1 MRIKRQLQE
10 FWADERGAV
19 IIIFAL
25 VLTVM
30 LGFVALGVDLG
41 SLYFQQKTLQTR
53 ADLAAISAVNNL
65 SDQPA
70 DRALMTVLGNG
81 LDAGAMT
88 SVTFGHYQ
96 RDISVPIEDR
106 LTDRELTAP
115 DVNAATVRLQ
125 EAAPLYF
132 ARTFLQQETT
142 QLGAT
147 ATAARFDLASFS
159 LGSRLLSLDSGLLNA
174 LLSEATGSMIA
185 LSVLD
190 YEALAN
196 ADVDLLTFS
205 DALATRAD
213 LTALTYEELLSSDI
227 ELLDIAG
234 ALLDTGAV
242 QGSTAVLDAILAS
255 LTGATVDAERLI
267 AIAGDD
273 VGIQLDDVLPT
284 VTVSALDVL
293 MSAVDVVTANHFIET
308 QLDLGIPDLT
318 STNLQLIVGERPAW
332 ITFAEKGATAHTAQ
346 ARLKLD
352 LTFDTGIL
360 SGIAPS
366 LNILSVELPLYLEVA
381 GATAT
386 LTGLDCGAG
395 DAEPLVT
402 FDTGTD
408 PLTGVTGTH
417 VAELFLGNFPAPTFE
432 DNTTPLDQN
441 DLTDAKLLGL
451 NVVVTNLLGLPINLG
466 TDVMVKSHA
475 SVGVSESSQTTFIR
489 TEEGTTKNYG
499 SGGLLNS
506 TVSTLVANAD
516 IRLAPKAGVVNLLL
530 GTVVAVLDSVLS
542 IVTTLLAPIL
552 AALLTPV
559 DTLLD
564 GVLDML
570 GIGVGEADLTL
581 HKAHCGRIVLVR

>member
-1 MRIKRQLQE
+1 MRIKQRLQD

-30 LGFVALGVDLG
+30 LGFVALGVDL
-41 SLYFQQKTLQTR
+41 SALYFRQKTLQTR

-65 SDQPA
+65 SDQPEYHA
-70 DRALMTVLGNG
+70 GVTVLGNG
-81 LDAGAMT
+81 LGADAIT
-88 SVTFGHYQ
+88 SVTFGHYE
-96 RDISVPIEDR
+96 RDLSVAIDER
-106 LTDRELTAP
+106 LTTRELTAP
-115 DVNAATVRLQ
+115 DVNAATVQLQ

-159 LGSRLLSLDSGLLNA
+159 LGSRLLSLDAGLLNA
-174 LLSEATGSMIA
+174 LLSEATGSTLS

-190 YEALAN
+190 YEALAD
-196 ADVDLLTFS
+196 ADVDLLTFA

-213 LTALTYEELLSSDI
+213 LTALTYEELLSSDV

-255 LTGATVDAERLI
+255 ATGATVDAERMI
-267 AIAGDD
+267 AIDGDD
-273 VGIQLDDVLPT
+273 VGIQMADVLPT

-293 MSAVDVVTANHFIET
+293 MSAVDVVTANRFIET

-346 ARLKLD
+346 VRMKLD
-352 LTFDTGIL
+352 LTLDTGIL
-360 SGIAPS
+360 SGVATG
-366 LNILSVELPLYLEVA
+366 LNILAVELPLYLEVA

-386 LTGLDCGAG
+386 LTDLDCGAG
-395 DAEPLVT
+395 DTESLVT

-441 DLTDAKLLGL
+441 DLTDARLLGL
-451 NVVVTNLLGLPINLG
+451 NILVTNLLGLPINLG

-475 SVGVSESSQTTFIR
+475 SVGLSEASQTTFTR
-489 TEEGTTKNYG
+489 SEEGTTKNYG

-506 TVSTLVANAD
+506 TVSTLVANAQ
-516 IRLAPKAGVVNLLL
+516 IRLAPKQGLVNLLL
-530 GTVVAVLDSVLS
+530 GNVVAALASALS
-542 IVTTLLAPIL
+542 LVTNLLAPIL
-552 AALLTPV
+552 TAVLTPV
-559 DTLLD
+559 DALLD

>member
-1 MRIKRQLQE
+1 
-10 FWADERGAV
+10 
-19 IIIFAL
+19 
-25 VLTVM
+25 
-30 LGFVALGVDLG
+30 
-41 SLYFQQKTLQTR
+41 
-53 ADLAAISAVNNL
+53 
-65 SDQPA
+65 
-70 DRALMTVLGNG
+70 
-81 LDAGAMT
+81 MT

>member
-1 MRIKRQLQE
+1 
-10 FWADERGAV
+10 
-19 IIIFAL
+19 
-25 VLTVM
+25 T
-30 LGFVALGVDLG
+30 
-41 SLYFQQKTLQTR
+41 
-53 ADLAAISAVNNL
+53 
-65 SDQPA
+65 
-70 DRALMTVLGNG
+70 DRA
-81 LDAGAMT
+81 
-88 SVTFGHYQ
+88 
-96 RDISVPIEDR
+96 
-106 LTDRELTAP
+106 LTAP
-115 DVNAATVRLQ
+115 DVNAATVQLQ

-132 ARTFLQQETT
+132 ARTFLQQDTT
-142 QLGAT
+142 QLNAT

-159 LGSRLLSLDSGLLNA
+159 LGSRLLSLDAGLLNA
-174 LLSEATGSMIA
+174 LLSEATGSTIA

-190 YEALAN
+190 YEALAD

-234 ALLDTGAV
+234 ALLDTGVV

-273 VGIQLDDVLPT
+273 VGVQLDDVLPT

-308 QLDLGIPDLT
+308 QLDLGIPNLT
-318 STNLQLIVGERPAW
+318 ATKLQLIVGERPAW

-352 LTFDTGIL
+352 LTMDTGIL
-360 SGIAPS
+360 AGVATG
-366 LNILSVELPLYLEVA
+366 LNILAVELPLYLEIA

-395 DAEPLVT
+395 DTEPLVT

-432 DNTTPLDQN
+432 DNTTPLDQSA
-441 DLTDAKLLGL
+441 LTDAKLLGL

-475 SVGVSESSQTTFIR
+475 SVGVSETSQTTFIR
-489 TEEGTTKNYG
+489 SEEGTTKNFG

-506 TVSTLVANAD
+506 TVSTLVANATV
-516 IRLAPKAGVVNLLL
+516 RLAPKQGVVNLLL
-530 GTVVAVLDSVLS
+530 GTVVAVLNNVLS
-542 IVTTLLAPIL
+542 IVTNLLAPIL
-552 AALLTPV
+552 TALLTPV

-570 GIGVGEADLTL
+570 GIGIGEADLTL